1 MYPLPSIPFV
11 ASGRLPVLL
20 ALTLALYMGVVYLL
34 FALQRVMLD
43 MTRKVALMN
52 T

>member
-1 MYPLPSIPFV
+1 
-11 ASGRLPVLL
+11 VLL